1 MYVKMVAVSAILLAG
16 CGGSAFSL
24 GTELVVD
31 DAGEA
36 GDVVARV
43 DADDAG
49 TQVVTTDADA
59 GKTPM
64 DAAPEADAGQVEA
77 QAEAA
82 PQADAAPEDAAAEAA
97 TDAATPVCLSTL
109 DGIGTRDFRISFTM
123 TSTSAQ
129 TLVPLV
135 NQRAGCNQTSVMW
148 QALVDGYLGGKALFN
163 MCALTGPG
171 TCSTTGPSVS
181 TSNPVD
187 DGQPHRI
194 VIRQISGVVSISSDG
209 VIGMTSPN
217 AYSYETFGAPLTIG
231 TDDCGDPPLAGYGT
245 LTDLC
250 ITSP

>member
-24 GTELVVD
+24 GTELVD

-97 TDAATPVCLSTL
+97 IPMSVGFGFQRWLRAA
-109 DGIGTRDFRISFTM
+109 GT
-123 TSTSAQ
+123 
-129 TLVPLV
+129 VP
-135 NQRAGCNQTSVMW
+135 
-148 QALVDGYLGGKALFN
+148 F
-163 MCALTGPG
+163 
-171 TCSTTGPSVS
+171 
-181 TSNPVD
+181 
-187 DGQPHRI
+187 
-194 VIRQISGVVSISSDG
+194 
-209 VIGMTSPN
+209 
-217 AYSYETFGAPLTIG
+217 
-231 TDDCGDPPLAGYGT
+231 
-245 LTDLC
+245 
-250 ITSP
+250 

>member
-24 GTELVVD
+24 GTELVD
-31 DAGEA
+31 DAGGT

-49 TQVVTTDADA
+49 TQVITTDADA
-59 GKTPM
+59 GKTP
-64 DAAPEADAGQVEA
+64 DADQVEG

-82 PQADAAPEDAAAEAA
+82 PQADAASEDAATEAA

-109 DGIGTRDFRISFTM
+109 NGIGTRDFRISFTM